1 MKNFFKK
8 IKLFIKYY
16 DKIEEF
22 IFLEKDTK
30 PDIKIDNILPGTAQ
44 PNPFSVSNKEVVEE
58 YKTPKDTSKPLEELV
73 LIKQVQKTNTIKPIK
88 EFKMPSDSYNN
99 KCRGKIKYP
108 YKEIANQTAS
118 ELNNKDFQDL
128 RLNLQIMNSYLCPF
142 CKGYHVGHFSVKSE
156 NSFYTLYNLIEKSL

>member
-16 DKIEEF
+16 DKIVEY
-22 IFLEKDTK
+22 IFLEKDIK
-30 PDIKIDNILPGTAQ
+30 LDIKIDSILPGTSQ
-44 PNPFSVSNKEVVEE
+44 PNTFSTSNKEIVEE
-58 YKTPKDTSKPLEELV
+58 YKTQETPKPLEEPV
-73 LIKQVQKTNTIKPIK
+73 LIKQVQKPSTIKPIK

-99 KCRGKIKYP
+99 KCKGKISYP